1 MYRTRSQPD
10 EGRRPSRPDF
20 VPGQVIIRLEDDAVE
35 SVPDLTVSTLD
46 LKSVRMPEGIEAPMA
61 ALRRKQQIKDVEP
74 VFARTRTSA
83 LAGQRATRAMPRA
96 ASFAAAFAASIRDS
110 ESESLRGINVLQLAK
125 NADTAQV
132 ARDLSRTPGI
142 AYAHRVPARWP
153 AASPAAA
160 GPDPLVGRQWGL
172 RAIGWFDVKRPD
184 ASGVKVAV
192 LDTGIDAKHPD
203 LKSVPTFYDHDGQ
216 GARDIVGHGTHVAGI
231 IGAIT
236 DNALGI
242 AGITKCDL
250 SVWKIFPDAPAPDGE
265 FYVDQVAYLRA
276 LNACRTAGIR
286 VVNLSIGGFHPDPT
300 EQTVFK
306 LLIDTGC
313 LVVAA
318 MGNEYEDGNPTE
330 YPAAYDDVLAI
341 GATNESDRRAY
352 FSNTGTHI
360 GLAAPGMNILSTLP
374 MQKSI
379 ARGEDD
385 TKYAAWNGTSMAT
398 PHVVAAAALVIAK
411 NPSWD
416 GSRVATKL
424 TKTAKTV
431 PQMGGKSRTNALG
444 AGLLDL
450 KRALS

>member
-1 MYRTRSQPD
+1 M
-10 EGRRPSRPDF
+10 
-20 VPGQVIIRLEDDAVE
+20 
-35 SVPDLTVSTLD
+35 
-46 LKSVRMPEGIEAPMA
+46 
-61 ALRRKQQIKDVEP
+61 
-74 VFARTRTSA
+74 
-83 LAGQRATRAMPRA
+83 
-96 ASFAAAFAASIRDS
+96 
-110 ESESLRGINVLQLAK
+110 
-125 NADTAQV
+125 
-132 ARDLSRTPGI
+132 
-142 AYAHRVPARWP
+142 
-153 AASPAAA
+153 
-160 GPDPLVGRQWGL
+160 
-172 RAIGWFDVKRPD
+172 
-184 ASGVKVAV
+184 KVAV

-216 GARDIVGHGTHVAGI
+216 GAKDIVGHGTHVAGI
-231 IGAIT
+231 IGALT
-236 DNALGI
+236 DNAVGISGI
-242 AGITKCDL
+242 AKCDL
-250 SVWKIFPDAPAPDGE
+250 SVWKIFPDDPAPDGE
-265 FYVDQVAYLRA
+265 FYVDQIAYLRA

-330 YPAAYDDVLAI
+330 YPAAYEDVLAV

-352 FSNTGTHI
+352 FSNTGSHI

-379 ARGEDD
+379 VRDEDD

-411 NPSWD
+411 HPSWD
-416 GSRVATKL
+416 GVRVATRL
-424 TKTAKTV
+424 TRTAKTV
-431 PQMGGKSRTNALG
+431 PQMGGRSRTNALG